1 MHSTTIG
8 VAATSEFLQ
17 QLVQELEDATAEYL
31 VLGAQALDHE
41 QEVELG
47 SLITASSLVRLSQ
60 HLLVPTTF
68 FSILIAL
75 SVAVNVLCYV
85 HDDRAYAM

>member
-31 VLGAQALDHE
+31 VLGAQALEHE

-60 HLLVPTTF
+60 QHLLTPATF
-68 FSILIAL
+68 FSIFTAL
-75 SVAVNVLCYV
+75 SLWL
-85 HDDRAYAM
+85 